1 MKKFDI
7 LAAVL
12 VLCVAA
18 SNRSFIKEQLTI
30 NEENGRVGY
39 DKCIDE
45 KMKCDAKCP
54 SDDSGEHC
62 VENFTLC
69 CGMTVNAGKAN
80 LFALTIVMVS
90 TNSIL

>member
-1 MKKFDI
+1 M
-7 LAAVL
+7 
-12 VLCVAA
+12 
-18 SNRSFIKEQLTI
+18 TI

-62 VENFTLC
+62 VENFTMLWYDC
-69 CGMTVNAGKAN
+69 ECWQSKSICPYYCNGKYK
-80 LFALTIVMVS
+80 
-90 TNSIL
+90 